1 MGPSP
6 SWRPAPYWKLG
17 VTWPLYETIR
27 PEGPGMWQE
36 PRNHGP
42 SLVSP
47 CVPCSCA
54 GWSGVGAA
62 ERSGRREELLPWG
75 PPTGPRPPAPPSLTL
90 TSAGNRLG
98 SDPRTAPEEF
108 LLLSALGVV
117 GDQVGGVSASPSSL
131 RVASSSDSS
140 LTEAS
145 EPGGR
150 RAPFTGLQSSL
161 ILSSGPN

>member
-47 CVPCSCA
+47 CVPCSCT

-62 ERSGRREELLPWG
+62 ERSREAG
-75 PPTGPRPPAPPSLTL
+75 GAP
-90 TSAGNRLG
+90 
-98 SDPRTAPEEF
+98 
-108 LLLSALGVV
+108 ALGASDRATPTRPSQPDSHVRWEPS
-117 GDQVGGVSASPSSL
+117 GFGSAN
-131 RVASSSDSS
+131 R
-140 LTEAS
+140 T
-145 EPGGR
+145 
-150 RAPFTGLQSSL
+150 
-161 ILSSGPN
+161 